1 MRRSAAAA
9 AASIT
14 LAFALCPE
22 WAAAAVPQIDVSGFG
37 TGGFA
42 ITDTGK
48 ADFGRSQA
56 QATGTNKDGDVGIS
70 LFGIQGT
77 VRLTDMFSA
86 TVQGLVRRQFSANF
100 QLDIPVFFLKAE
112 VTRDLAVRVG
122 RIQLPTFM
130 VSDYRQVG
138 YSNTWIRP
146 PVEMY
151 GQIPFDNDDGAD
163 VLYRKSLGPFD
174 ISTQVFYGKTDASLA
189 VATIQGRRNWG
200 VDTTITIG
208 PLSVRGGRSE
218 STFTSISTQTN
229 TLLAEVSA
237 AGFPDLANRL
247 SPTNVPFRFTN
258 IGFSLDGTHL
268 TAEGEASREK
278 AGGYLASLDAQYVLA
293 GYRVRKFTPY
303 VMYARSKITSERT
316 DPTIPHFGPLLP
328 LALGVDQLINS
339 FGGDQHTIS
348 AGLRWDLHDSVDMK
362 AQVDRVS
369 PQGNGLFV
377 NPQPGFHGPVDVLTV
392 TVDFVF

>member
-48 ADFGRSQA
+48 ADFGRSQS

-70 LFGIQGT
+70 LFALQGT

-86 TVQGLVRRQFSANF
+86 TVQGIVRRQFSANF
-100 QLDIPVFFLKAE
+100 QLDIPVFFLKAD

-151 GQIPFDNDDGAD
+151 GQIPVDNDDGAD
-163 VLYRKSLGPFD
+163 VIYRKSLGPFD
-174 ISTQVFYGKTDASLA
+174 ISSQLFYGKTDATLA
-189 VATIQGRRNWG
+189 VATIQARRNWG
-200 VDTTITIG
+200 VNTTVTVG
-208 PLSVRGGRSE
+208 PLTVRGGRNE

-229 TLLAEVSA
+229 TLLAEVTA

-247 SPTNVPFRFTN
+247 NPTNVPFRFTN
-258 IGFSLDGTHL
+258 IGFSLDGTHVTL
-268 TAEGEASREK
+268 EGEASRETG
-278 AGGYLASLDAQYVLA
+278 GGYLPSLDAEYVLA
-293 GYRVRKFTPY
+293 GYRINKLTPY
-303 VMYARSKITSERT
+303 VMYARQKVTSERT
-316 DPTIPHFGPLLP
+316 DPTIPRIGPFLP

-348 AGLRWDLHDSVDMK
+348 AGLRWDLHDSVDVK
-362 AQVDRVS
+362 VQVDHVS
-369 PQGNGLFV
+369 PEGNGLFIAV
-377 NPQPGFHGPVDVLTV
+377 QPGFHGPVNV
-392 TVDFVF
+392 